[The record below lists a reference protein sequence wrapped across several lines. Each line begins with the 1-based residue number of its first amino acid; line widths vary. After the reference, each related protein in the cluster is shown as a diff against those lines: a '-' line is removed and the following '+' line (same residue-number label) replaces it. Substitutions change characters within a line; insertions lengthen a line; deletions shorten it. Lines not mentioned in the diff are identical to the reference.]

1 MHYYAYM
8 QSYLSQNKFAE
19 QCARVGCYNC
29 DINHFCKGPGP
40 HVCEES
46 EKDVVVLDMLYT
58 NLLLI

>member
-29 DINHFCKGPGP
+29 DINDFCKGPGTQ
-40 HVCEES
+40 VCE
-46 EKDVVVLDMLYT
+46 
-58 NLLLI
+58 